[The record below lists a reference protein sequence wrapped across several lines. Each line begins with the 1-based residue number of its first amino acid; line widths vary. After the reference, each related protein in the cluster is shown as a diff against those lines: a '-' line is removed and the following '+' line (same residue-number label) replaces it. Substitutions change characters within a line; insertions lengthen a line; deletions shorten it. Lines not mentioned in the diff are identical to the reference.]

1 MISIKKFFQNNK
13 QKLEALEKENSYY
26 QKVAEDLNMGDRDE
40 GMWSKAF
47 SRSKGDHKET
57 ESIYIKLMVEK
68 IIIEEQLK
76 GTEEEERKKEE
87 EKLEKEREE
96 RDRKERWEEERER
109 RQKKQKE
116 QRKRWQE
123 EGERR
128 QKEQRER
135 WQELQEEE
143 DRLRK
148 ERKEKNSKRR
158 KKRYK
163 FFKEEELPIISIIST
178 GIFFLEMKGIT
189 TVFTPWFHA
198 TISNLPLWN
207 FLLFAF
213 IVILTAFL
221 VICVHPFR
229 KS

>member
-40 GMWSKAF
+40 GIWSKAF
-47 SRSKGDHKET
+47 SRSKGDHKEA

-68 IIIEEQLK
+68 IVIEEQLK
-76 GTEEEERKKEE
+76 EAEKEKKKKEE
-87 EKLEKEREE
+87 ERLEKVREKLEKQETLEQHFRKVQNE
-96 RDRKERWEEERER
+96 RKER
-109 RQKKQKE
+109 QKE
-116 QRKRWQE
+116 EARLKK
-123 EGERR
+123 EG
-128 QKEQRER
+128 REIN
-135 WQELQEEE
+135 LKK
-143 DRLRK
+143 L
-148 ERKEKNSKRR
+148 

-163 FFKEEELPIISIIST
+163 FFKEKELPIISIIST

-189 TVFTPWFHA
+189 AIFTSWFPA
-198 TISNLPLWN
+198 TINNLPLWN

-213 IVILTAFL
+213 MVILTAFL

>member
-1 MISIKKFFQNNK
+1 MISIKNFFQNNK
-13 QKLEALEKENSYY
+13 QKLKALEKENSYY

-109 RQKKQKE
+109 RQKKQRE
-116 QRKRWQE
+116 QRERWQE

-143 DRLRK
+143 DRLRE
-148 ERKEKNSKRR
+148 ERKKNKQPFLR
-158 KKRYK
+158 
-163 FFKEEELPIISIIST
+163 EEELFVAVITSTIIFLFEVYAILEIPTPLFYINFENIVIWDSFLFMYIFVIAIISARIIR
-178 GIFFLEMKGIT
+178 
-189 TVFTPWFHA
+189 
-198 TISNLPLWN
+198 
-207 FLLFAF
+207 LFRS
-213 IVILTAFL
+213 L
-221 VICVHPFR
+221 
-229 KS
+229 

>member
-13 QKLEALEKENSYY
+13 QKLEALKKENSYY

-47 SRSKGDHKET
+47 SRSKGDHKEA

-68 IIIEEQLK
+68 IVIEEQLK
-76 GTEEEERKKEE
+76 EAEKEKKKKEE
-87 EKLEKEREE
+87 ERLEKIREE
-96 RDRKERWEEERER
+96 REKQEKLEQHLRKVQNERKER
-109 RQKKQKE
+109 QKE
-116 QRKRWQE
+116 EARLKK
-123 EGERR
+123 EG
-128 QKEQRER
+128 REIN
-135 WQELQEEE
+135 LKK
-143 DRLRK
+143 L
-148 ERKEKNSKRR
+148 

-163 FFKEEELPIISIIST
+163 FFKEKELPIISIIST
-178 GIFFLEMKGIT
+178 SIFFLEMKGIT
-189 TVFTPWFHA
+189 AIFTSWFPA
-198 TISNLPLWN
+198 TINNLPLWN

-221 VICVHPFR
+221 VICAHPFR

>member
-116 QRKRWQE
+116 QR
-123 EGERR
+123 
-128 QKEQRER
+128 ER

-148 ERKEKNSKRR
+148 EGKEKNSKRR

-221 VICVHPFR
+221 VICAHPFR

>member
-1 MISIKKFFQNNK
+1 VISIKKFFQNNK

-116 QRKRWQE
+116 QR
-123 EGERR
+123 
-128 QKEQRER
+128 ER

-148 ERKEKNSKRR
+148 EGKEKNSKRR

-221 VICVHPFR
+221 VICAHPFR

>member
-1 MISIKKFFQNNK
+1 MINIKKFFQNNK

-26 QKVAEDLNMGDRDE
+26 KKVAEDLSMGDRDE

-96 RDRKERWEEERER
+96 REERDRKERWEEERER

-116 QRKRWQE
+116 QRERWQE

-143 DRLRK
+143 DRLRE
-148 ERKEKNSKRR
+148 ERKKNKQPLLR
-158 KKRYK
+158 
-163 FFKEEELPIISIIST
+163 EDELFAAAIIST
-178 GIFFLEMKGIT
+178 IIFLFEVYAIVKIPTPLFYINFENIAIWDSFLFLYIF
-189 TVFTPWFHA
+189 VVA
-198 TISNLPLWN
+198 TISARIIR
-207 FLLFAF
+207 LFRS
-213 IVILTAFL
+213 L
-221 VICVHPFR
+221 
-229 KS
+229 

>member
-1 MISIKKFFQNNK
+1 VISIKNFFQNNK

-109 RQKKQKE
+109 RQ
-116 QRKRWQE
+116 
-123 EGERR
+123 
-128 QKEQRER
+128 
-135 WQELQEEE
+135 ELQEEV
-143 DRLRK
+143 DRLRE
-148 ERKEKNSKRR
+148 ERKKNKQPFLR
-158 KKRYK
+158 
-163 FFKEEELPIISIIST
+163 EDELFAAVIIST
-178 GIFFLEMKGIT
+178 IIFLFEVYAIVKIPTPLFYINFENIAIWDSFLFLYIF
-189 TVFTPWFHA
+189 VVA
-198 TISNLPLWN
+198 TISARIIR
-207 FLLFAF
+207 LFRS
-213 IVILTAFL
+213 L
-221 VICVHPFR
+221 
-229 KS
+229 

>member
-40 GMWSKAF
+40 GIWSKAF
-47 SRSKGDHKET
+47 SRSKGDHKEA

-68 IIIEEQLK
+68 IVIEEQLK
-76 GTEEEERKKEE
+76 EAEKEKKKKEE
-87 EKLEKEREE
+87 ERLEKVREKRE
-96 RDRKERWEEERER
+96 KQKTLEQHFRKVQNERKER
-109 RQKKQKE
+109 QKE
-116 QRKRWQE
+116 EARLKK
-123 EGERR
+123 EGR
-128 QKEQRER
+128 
-135 WQELQEEE
+135 
-143 DRLRK
+143 
-148 ERKEKNSKRR
+148 EKNLKKL

-163 FFKEEELPIISIIST
+163 FFKEKELPIISIIST

-189 TVFTPWFHA
+189 AIFTSWFPA
-198 TISNLPLWN
+198 TINNLPLWN

-213 IVILTAFL
+213 MVILTAFL